1 MMDLKTHRKRN
12 ACALPPQVVQRINE
26 AVGRNSMQMRLVRSE
41 VIELRGADA
50 LAFAHAQLMNDV
62 RVLSDGQW
70 QWSGWLTPKGRLV
83 AFFAV
88 VRVDAQTLLLWLPA
102 GGAVA
107 LADRLKR
114 FVFRSKVSIDPAG
127 DWVPYGT
134 FENPSMAG
142 ATSENDPADG
152 RGDAPAPST
161 DREAST
167 VILAFPSDADSGPRW
182 LVIRRHAPGDMAPH
196 LAAGGSGDF
205 VRWLHADLALGVPY
219 IAADSA
225 NSEQFVPQWLSLERL
240 DAFNLRKGCYPG
252 QEIVARMHFLGQSKR
267 SAFRLKGV
275 GSPPRVL
282 ARALSAQGD
291 VIGEI
296 VWALADE
303 ADAWQALSVLTSDRA
318 SNLSSVDGAGTAS
331 LAG

>member
-1 MMDLKTHRKRN
+1 
-12 ACALPPQVVQRINE
+12 
-26 AVGRNSMQMRLVRSE
+26 MQMRLVRSE

-127 DWVPYGT
+127 DWVAYGT
-134 FENPSMAG
+134 FDDPSMAG
-142 ATSENDPADG
+142 DASENCPADG
-152 RGDAPAPST
+152 RGDAPARSAVPT

-167 VILAFPSDADSGPRW
+167 VILALPSDADSGPRW
-182 LVIRRHAPGDMAPH
+182 LMIRRHAPGGMAPH
-196 LAAGGSGDF
+196 VVAGGSGDF
-205 VRWLHADLALGVPY
+205 ARWLHADLALGVPY

-267 SAFRLKGV
+267 SAFRLKGM
-275 GSPPRVL
+275 GAPPRVL
-282 ARALSAQGD
+282 ARATSAQGD

-296 VWALADE
+296 VWALADD
-303 ADAWQALSVLTSDRA
+303 AGAWQALCVLTSDRA
-318 SNLSSVDGAGTAS
+318 SSLSSVDGAGAAS